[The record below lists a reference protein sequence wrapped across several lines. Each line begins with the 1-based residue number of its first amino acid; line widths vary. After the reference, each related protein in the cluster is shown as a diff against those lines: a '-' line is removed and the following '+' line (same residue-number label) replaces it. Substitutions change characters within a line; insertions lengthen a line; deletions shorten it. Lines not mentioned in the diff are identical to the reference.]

1 MALMGA
7 SHQKPRANEYSEKC
21 CLELEAYIRRT
32 ETENQIRFSKMNLRN
47 STPHFHHVQD
57 T

>member
-32 ETENQIRFSKMNLRN
+32 ETENEVRFSKMNLRN